1 MPKPDLPPV
10 YPNRSLNLNEDGT
23 TITYTK
29 SHIGLYAQYWQQ
41 ADAEDIER
49 LFTTGTLRP
58 IRLENIPTGKNA
70 TYVNPV
76 CSEKLRDSGDIK
88 FRMRATIGGD
98 QIDYSF
104 NTTAVTAILNL

>member
-23 TITYTK
+23 NITYTK
-29 SHIGLYAQYWQQ
+29 SHTEPYAQHWHQ
-41 ADAEDIER
+41 ADAEEIER
-49 LFTTGTLRP
+49 LFTSGTLRP
-58 IRLENIPTGKNA
+58 IQFENIPPGKHA
-70 TYVNPV
+70 TYVSPV

-98 QIDYSF
+98 QIDYPF
-104 NTTAVTAILNL
+104 NTTAVTLNL